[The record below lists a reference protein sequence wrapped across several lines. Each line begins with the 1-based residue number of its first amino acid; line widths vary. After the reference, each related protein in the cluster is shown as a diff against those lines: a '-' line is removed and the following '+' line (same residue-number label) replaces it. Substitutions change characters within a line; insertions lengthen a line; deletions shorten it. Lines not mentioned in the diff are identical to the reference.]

1 MKPKTTTLLIILS
14 LQVNLLIASNDN
26 YPFGGRAAGMGNA
39 AVTLYDFFAVS
50 HNQAGLAKMNHM
62 AAGVYF
68 ENRFLVEELS
78 FGAGAF
84 VLPTQS
90 GVLGI
95 SFTYFGFE
103 LYNETKIG
111 LAYARD
117 FGDRFSTGLQLN
129 YHNTGIGENYGNK
142 GNLTVE
148 MGFIFQLTDQL
159 SLGAHLFNPT
169 RAKIGE
175 FADERI
181 PTIFKTG
188 LSYTFSEKVIMAG
201 EVEKSIN
208 KNPSLKAGIEYRIT
222 DPVYVRVGVGT
233 QPATNAFGFGLQLGN
248 LNLDLATSYH
258 HILGYSPQLS
268 FIYHFK

>member
-1 MKPKTTTLLIILS
+1 MKPKPTFFLILLF
-14 LQVNLLIASNDN
+14 LQFHPLFASNDN

-39 AVTLYDFFAVS
+39 AVTLYDFFALS
-50 HNQAGLAKMNHM
+50 HNQAGLARMEHK
-62 AAGVYF
+62 AVGVYF

-78 FGAGAF
+78 FGAAAF
-84 VLPTQS
+84 VMPTQS
-90 GVLGI
+90 GVFGV

-117 FGDRFSTGLQLN
+117 FGERFSAGLQLN
-129 YHNTGIGENYGNK
+129 YHNTGIGEDYGNK

-148 MGFIFQLTDQL
+148 MGFIFQLTQQL

-169 RAKIGE
+169 LAKIGE

-188 LSYTFSEKVIMAG
+188 LSYTFSEKVIVAG

-208 KNPSLKAGIEYRIT
+208 KNPSLKAGIEYHIT
-222 DPVYVRVGVGT
+222 EPLYIRMGVGT
-233 QPATNAFGFGLQLGN
+233 QPATNAFGFGLKLGS

-268 FIYHFK
+268 FVYYFK